1 VKPIDVEDSDV
12 YRVRFGIT
20 KNLASCHTAMVE
32 GYVIGGHVPAEDI
45 KRLLSERPDVK
56 GLAVAGM
63 PAGSPGM
70 DGNRRDPFDVLLLK
84 KDGSTSVF
92 NSYP

>member
-45 KRLLSERPDVK
+45 KRLLSERPNVK

>member
-1 VKPIDVEDSDV
+1 VKPIDVEDPDV
-12 YRVRFGIT
+12 YRVRFGIP

-63 PAGSPGM
+63 PLGSPGM
-70 DGNRRDPFDVLLLK
+70 ESARRDPYDVLLLQT
-84 KDGSTSVF
+84 DGTTSVF
-92 NSYP
+92 SSYP